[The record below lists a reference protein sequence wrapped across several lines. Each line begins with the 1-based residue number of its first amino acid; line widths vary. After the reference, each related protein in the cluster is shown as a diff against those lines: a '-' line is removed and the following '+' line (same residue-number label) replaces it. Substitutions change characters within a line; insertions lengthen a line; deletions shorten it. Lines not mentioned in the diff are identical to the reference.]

1 MRNFGSDKLS
11 ALDAKFE
18 AQKISFGPIAF
29 QAVRVMR
36 NLGILQMVEASRKE
50 GIEVLAIAEELKI
63 STYGVQVLLDA
74 GISTGV
80 VKQQNDKFLLTK
92 TGYFILNDPL
102 TEANMDFVHDVNYLG
117 FYHLEEAI
125 KNGKPE
131 GLKVFGEW
139 KTVYESLS
147 SLPEKVQD
155 SWFKF
160 DHYYSDLVFPLALP
174 IIFKDKP
181 KRILDVGGNT
191 GKFSIKCAEFNAD
204 AKITIL
210 DLPGQLNVA
219 YQNIGKHGFADRI
232 DGFAIDLL
240 DAEKAFPKGADTIWM
255 SQFLDCFSEEEIA
268 HLLSRSFDALD
279 ADGALYI
286 NETYWDNQKYEASSY
301 SLNMTSLYFTCI
313 ANGNSRMYHS
323 EDMIRLIEAAEFY
336 IDETFNDLGVSH
348 TILKCKKKTS

>member
-18 AQKISFGPIAF
+18 AQKIAFGPIAF
-29 QAVRVMR
+29 QAVKVMR
-36 NLGILQMVEASRKE
+36 DLGILQMVEASRKE
-50 GIEVLAIAEELKI
+50 GIEVESIATKLKL

-80 VKQQNDKFLLTK
+80 VRQKDDKFLLTK

-102 TEANMDFVHDVNYLG
+102 TGANMDFVHDVNYLG
-117 FYHLEEAI
+117 FFKLKESVI
-125 KNGKPE
+125 NGKPE

-139 KTVYESLS
+139 KTVYESLA
-147 SLPEKVQD
+147 SLPEKVQE

-174 IIFKDKP
+174 IIFKERP
-181 KRILDVGGNT
+181 KHILDVGGNT
-191 GKFSIKCAEFNAD
+191 GKFAIKCAEFD
-204 AKITIL
+204 DSIKITIL

-240 DAEKAFPKGADTIWM
+240 NPQKAFPKGADTIWM
-255 SQFLDCFSEEEIA
+255 SQFLDCFSETEIA
-268 HLLSRSFDALD
+268 HLLKRSFDALD
-279 ADGALYI
+279 ENGNLYI

-323 EDMIRLIEAAEFY
+323 DDMKKLIEAAGFYVDEEFK
-336 IDETFNDLGVSH
+336 DLGVSH
-348 TILKCKKKTS
+348 TILKCKKKA

>member
-18 AQKISFGPIAF
+18 AQKIAFGPIAF
-29 QAVRVMR
+29 QAVKVMR
-36 NLGILQMVEASRKE
+36 DLGILSMVEESRKE
-50 GIEVLAIAEELKI
+50 GIEVEEICKKLGL
-63 STYGVQVLLDA
+63 SHYGVQVLLDA

-80 VKQQNDKFLLTK
+80 VKQKNNKFLLTK

-102 TEANMDFVHDVNYLG
+102 TIANMDFVHDVNYLG
-117 FYHLEEAI
+117 FFHLDKAVKE
-125 KNGKPE
+125 GKPA

-147 SLPEKVQD
+147 SLPEKVQE

-174 IIFKDKP
+174 IIFENKP
-181 KRILDVGGNT
+181 KHLLDVGGNT
-191 GKFSIKCAEFNAD
+191 GKFSIKCAEFD
-204 AKITIL
+204 PEVKVTIL

-219 YQNIGKHGFADRI
+219 YQNIGQHGFADRI
-232 DGFAIDLL
+232 DGYAIDLL
-240 DAEKAFPKGADTIWM
+240 DAEKAFPKGADAIWM

-268 HLLSRSFDALD
+268 HLLGRSYEALD
-279 ADGALYI
+279 KDGALFI
-286 NETYWDNQKYEASSY
+286 NETYWDRQQYEASSY

-323 EDMIRLIEAAEFY
+323 DDMIRLIKEAGFKIVEEY
-336 IDETFNDLGVSH
+336 DNLGVSH
-348 TILKCKKKTS
+348 TILKCMKA

>member
-18 AQKISFGPIAF
+18 AQKIAFGPIAF
-29 QAVRVMR
+29 QAVKVMR
-36 NLGILQMVEASRKE
+36 DLGILQMVEASRKE
-50 GIEVLAIAEELKI
+50 GIEVENIATKLKL
-63 STYGVQVLLDA
+63 SAYGVQVLLDA

-80 VKQQNDKFLLTK
+80 VRQKDNKFLLTK

-117 FYHLEEAI
+117 FFNLKEAI
-125 KNGKPE
+125 LNGKPE

-139 KTVYESLS
+139 KTVYESLA
-147 SLPEKVQD
+147 SLPEKVQE

-174 IIFKDKP
+174 IIFKENP
-181 KRILDVGGNT
+181 KHILDVGGNT
-191 GKFSIKCAEFNAD
+191 GKFSIKCAEFND
-204 AKITIL
+204 SIKVSIL

-232 DGFAIDLL
+232 DGYAIDLL
-240 DAEKAFPKGADTIWM
+240 DPSKAFPKGADTIWM
-255 SQFLDCFSEEEIA
+255 SQFLDCFSETEIA
-268 HLLSRSFDALD
+268 HLLKRSFDALD
-279 ADGALYI
+279 ENGNLYI

-323 EDMIRLIEAAEFY
+323 DDMKKLIDAAGFYVDEEFK
-336 IDETFNDLGVSH
+336 DLGVSH
-348 TILKCKKKTS
+348 TILKCKKKA